1 MDLGVKQRPGLS
13 SMSVH
18 RRRFALLNPS
28 CETHCTQQQPPP
40 AKKRDLT
47 LPENLMIE
55 AEDKEALV
63 QAHNEMDERLKA
75 FEGGKRKSATE
86 LKELRASA
94 NLDKAEAAAVA
105 PESPTCELD
114 AKLSKAKSRSE
125 PLKRMSSYRTTG

>member
-1 MDLGVKQRPGLS
+1 MGAAGSAEVGLKRPRDACCGISSFSLG
-13 SMSVH
+13 
-18 RRRFALLNPS
+18 
-28 CETHCTQQQPPP
+28 EPP

-63 QAHNEMDERLKA
+63 QAHNEMAERLKA

-105 PESPTCELD
+105 PESPTSELD

>member
-1 MDLGVKQRPGLS
+1 MGAAGSAEVGLKRPRDACCGISSFSLG
-13 SMSVH
+13 
-18 RRRFALLNPS
+18 
-28 CETHCTQQQPPP
+28 EPP

-55 AEDKEALV
+55 ADDKEALV

-75 FEGGKRKSATE
+75 FEGGKRNSATE
-86 LKELRASA
+86 LKEIRASA

-105 PESPTCELD
+105 PESPRSELD

>member
-1 MDLGVKQRPGLS
+1 
-13 SMSVH
+13 
-18 RRRFALLNPS
+18 
-28 CETHCTQQQPPP
+28 
-40 AKKRDLT
+40 
-47 LPENLMIE
+47 MIE

-105 PESPTCELD
+105 PESPTRELD

>member
-1 MDLGVKQRPGLS
+1 MGAAGSAEVGLKRPRDACCGISSFSLG
-13 SMSVH
+13 
-18 RRRFALLNPS
+18 
-28 CETHCTQQQPPP
+28 EPP

-105 PESPTCELD
+105 PESPTSELD

>member
-86 LKELRASA
+86 LKELRAS
-94 NLDKAEAAAVA
+94 LDALSMGCAGDGAISTPS
-105 PESPTCELD
+105 PESGASGD
-114 AKLSKAKSRSE
+114 QVG
-125 PLKRMSSYRTTG
+125 SYHAMEGSCM

>member
-1 MDLGVKQRPGLS
+1 MGAAGSAEVGLKRPRDACCGISSFSLG
-13 SMSVH
+13 
-18 RRRFALLNPS
+18 
-28 CETHCTQQQPPP
+28 EPP

-105 PESPTCELD
+105 PESPTFELD

>member
-1 MDLGVKQRPGLS
+1 MGAAGSAEVGLKRPRDACCGISSFSLG
-13 SMSVH
+13 
-18 RRRFALLNPS
+18 
-28 CETHCTQQQPPP
+28 EPP

>member
-1 MDLGVKQRPGLS
+1 MGAAGSAEVGLKRPRDACCGISSFSLG
-13 SMSVH
+13 
-18 RRRFALLNPS
+18 
-28 CETHCTQQQPPP
+28 EPP

-105 PESPTCELD
+105 PESPTTSKLD

>member
-1 MDLGVKQRPGLS
+1 MGNAGSAEALSKRPRDACCGISSFSLG
-13 SMSVH
+13 
-18 RRRFALLNPS
+18 
-28 CETHCTQQQPPP
+28 EPP

-105 PESPTCELD
+105 PESPTSELD